1 MAPENAGTDLPLRIG
16 LTGGI
21 ASGKSTVAELF
32 ARRGVP
38 VLDTDLLAR
47 EVVRPG
53 SEGLRRVVAEFGRDV
68 LESDG
73 SLDRRRMRE
82 RVFADDAARVR
93 LEAIL
98 HPLILAAL
106 AEASAAAGGPYQIHV
121 IPLLVETG
129 RRLEVD
135 RVLVVD
141 CDEEVQLARLL
152 ARDAED
158 ETSARRI
165 IAAQARREQRL
176 DMADDVVVNEED
188 RAALEQW
195 VDDLDRFYRAM
206 AVSGDFSRPGLR
218 LP

>member
-1 MAPENAGTDLPLRIG
+1 
-16 LTGGI
+16 
-21 ASGKSTVAELF
+21 
-32 ARRGVP
+32 
-38 VLDTDLLAR
+38 
-47 EVVRPG
+47 
-53 SEGLRRVVAEFGRDV
+53 

-73 SLDRRRMRE
+73 SLDRRKMRE
-82 RVFADDAARVR
+82 RVFSDDAARIR

-121 IPLLVETG
+121 IPLLAETG

-141 CDEEVQLARLL
+141 CEEEVQLARLL

-165 IAAQARREQRL
+165 IAAQARRGRRL
-176 DMADDVVVNEED
+176 DIADDLIVND
-188 RAALEQW
+188 GDLAALEQW
-195 VDDLDRFYRAM
+195 VDDLDRFYRTM
-206 AVSGDFSRPGLR
+206 AASGDFSRPGLR